1 MSNPAQGNAP
11 VTGASIT
18 AAIGACLVAFTTLTA
33 AQTTAVLGIVGI
45 VAQVLVQRF
54 HTDPKGTP

>member
-1 MSNPAQGNAP
+1 MADLTPQSNAP

-33 AQTTAVLGIVGI
+33 AQTTAVLGVVGI
-45 VAQVLVQRF
+45 VAQLAVQHW
-54 HTDPKGTP
+54 HTDPKS